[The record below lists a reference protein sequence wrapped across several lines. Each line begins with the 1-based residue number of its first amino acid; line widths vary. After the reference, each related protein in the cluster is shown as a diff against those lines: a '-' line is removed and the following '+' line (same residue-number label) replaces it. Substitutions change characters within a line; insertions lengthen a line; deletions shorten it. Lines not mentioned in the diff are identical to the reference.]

1 VDFVRIKMGTLY
13 SSVRKLLKRGDRK
26 LSIIHRL
33 CIRKRT
39 YQPKISLIEESE
51 ITQYHTRSCDTHYQT
66 LIGHHNNPNAVRK
79 SKRFFASDMIKVN
92 DPEKET
98 YLKAFSI
105 EDVLKLNIMD
115 KRNDIDVARAQS
127 RQA

>member
-1 VDFVRIKMGTLY
+1 
-13 SSVRKLLKRGDRK
+13 
-26 LSIIHRL
+26 
-33 CIRKRT
+33 
-39 YQPKISLIEESE
+39 
-51 ITQYHTRSCDTHYQT
+51 
-66 LIGHHNNPNAVRK
+66 
-79 SKRFFASDMIKVN
+79 MIKVN